1 MWCLYWLPSVRIES
15 QSMDKMLV
23 FSEIAAAFLGKD
35 SSDF

>member
-35 SSDF
+35 SFNF